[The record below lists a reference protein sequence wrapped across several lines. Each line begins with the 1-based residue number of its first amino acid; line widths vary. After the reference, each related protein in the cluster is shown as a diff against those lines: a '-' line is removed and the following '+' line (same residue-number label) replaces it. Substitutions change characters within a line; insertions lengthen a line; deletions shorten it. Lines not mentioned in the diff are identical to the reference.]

1 MGTNQWTVV
10 VDTDV
15 IVKDMD
21 DNN

>member
-1 MGTNQWTVV
+1 MRTNQWTVV